1 VSDTV
6 VKGKKAVADHFGVS
20 PRQVLNWEKA
30 GMPTME
36 GRRYDLVAIGVWRDQ
51 KKGVMP
57 LGRPPGHPADPRQPT
72 LPESSGKDFED
83 ARMKRARADLLE
95 LDLKQRRG
103 ELVPRVE
110 VQQMFVARIMA
121 VKQGLLS
128 LPRALPP
135 QLMVCQ
141 NEREMEPVIS
151 KAVRD
156 LLEAFARPLPES
168 IGHSGQD
175 LTQGGATVST
185 FGD

>member
-1 VSDTV
+1 MDPIIV
-6 VKGKKAVADHFGVS
+6 GQKAVAEIFEVTE
-20 PRQVLNWEKA
+20 RTVRNWIKA
-30 GMPTME
+30 GMPRLS
-36 GRRYDLVAIGVWRDQ
+36 RRRFDRGQIQAWLDRKDGQVATRPAPAGD
-51 KKGVMP
+51 P
-57 LGRPPGHPADPRQPT
+57 LQPF
-72 LPESSGKDFED
+72 LIEQSGKDFED

-103 ELVPRVE
+103 ELVPRTA

-141 NEREMEPVIS
+141 TEREMEPVIT

-156 LLEAFARPLPES
+156 LLEGFARDLPES
-168 IGHSGQD
+168 IGVQAGPD
-175 LTQGGATVST
+175 MAQGGGSV
-185 FGD
+185 